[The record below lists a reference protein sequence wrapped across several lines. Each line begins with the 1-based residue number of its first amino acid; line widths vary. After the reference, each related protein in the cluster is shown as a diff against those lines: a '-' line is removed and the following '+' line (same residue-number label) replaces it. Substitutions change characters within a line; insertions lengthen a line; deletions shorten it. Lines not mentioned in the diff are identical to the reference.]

1 MKKKTWYRLDN
12 AAKIYPPIS
21 SSRRPGVFALSAVL
35 TEKIDKDILGEAVN
49 VVLHRFPS
57 FKVRLKRGIFWYY
70 LEENKKP
77 FYVAEEPPFFL
88 QFIDEQEN
96 NDYLF
101 KVFYLGNKITLTIFH
116 ALTDGTGGMEVL
128 KAIVFEYLLLKGKKI
143 KADNELKTI
152 YSPVSDE
159 ECEDNFLQ
167 VYDKNTKKPPKEYP
181 AYKLSGT
188 AFNLFGAGII
198 TGTLSTVSIKELA
211 KKHDTTITTFIAGLI
226 LHIIYQNYIKDKRVK
241 NKNVRLLIPVNMRKF
256 YRTSTV
262 RNFALFVRPGINF
275 DKEYSLKECIAICD
289 EQIKKG
295 SAKEVL
301 DGFIAS
307 HVKTEKNFA
316 LKLAPLFIKDLA
328 MKIAYTKVGE
338 ILHTS
343 TISNLGII
351 TLPESVKKYVTNFL
365 FSLGVSYTA
374 RHSIAI
380 SSYEDKFNIS
390 FSRDYVE
397 TNIERDFFRYLT
409 NAGIEVQINS
419 NYWEDRQ

>member
-35 TEKIDKDILGEAVN
+35 TEEIDKDTLSDAIN
-49 VVLHRFPS
+49 IVLNRFPS

-88 QFIDEQEN
+88 QFIEEEEN

-101 KVFYLGNKITLTIFH
+101 RVFYLNNKITLTIFH
-116 ALTDGTGGMEVL
+116 ALADGTGGMEVL

-159 ECEDNFLQ
+159 ESQDNFLQ
-167 VYDKNTKKPPKEYP
+167 VFDKNTPKPPKEYP

-188 AFNLFGAGII
+188 TFNLLGAGLI
-198 TGTLSTVSIKELA
+198 TGTFSTTAIKELA
-211 KKHDTTITTFIAGLI
+211 KKHNTTITIFITGLV
-226 LHIIYQNYIKDKRVK
+226 LYIIYQNYIKDKCIK
-241 NKNVRLLIPVNMRKF
+241 NKNVRLLIPVNMRK
-256 YRTSTV
+256 YYKTSTV

-275 DKEYSLKECIAICD
+275 DKEYSLEECIAICD

-295 SAKEVL
+295 SAKKVL

-343 TISNLGII
+343 TISNLGAI
-351 TLPESVKKYVTNFL
+351 TLPESVKKYVSNFL
-365 FSLGVSYTA
+365 FSLGVSYSA

-380 SSYEDKFNIS
+380 ASYEDKFNIC
-390 FSRDYVE
+390 FSRDFVE
-397 TNIERDFFRYLT
+397 TNIEREFFRYLT
-409 NAGIEVQINS
+409 NAGIAVEINS
-419 NYWEDRQ
+419 NYWEDRK

>member
-12 AAKIYPPIS
+12 AAKIYPPVS
-21 SSRRPGVFALSAVL
+21 SNRRPSVFALSAIL
-35 TEKIDKDILGEAVN
+35 NEPIDKETLGDAVN

-77 FYVAEEPPFFL
+77 FFVAEEPPYFL
-88 QFIDEQEN
+88 QYINEQEN

-101 KVFYLGNKITLTIFH
+101 RVFYLNNKITLAIFH

-128 KAIVFEYLLLKGKKI
+128 KAIVFEYLLLKGHKI

-159 ECEDNFLQ
+159 ECQDNFLQ
-167 VYDKNTKKPPKEYP
+167 VFDKNTPKPPKEFP
-181 AYKLSGT
+181 AYKLNGT
-188 AFNLFGAGII
+188 AFNSFGAGLI
-198 TGTLSTVSIKELA
+198 TGTLSTAAIKELS
-211 KKHDTTITTFIAGLI
+211 KKHNATITGFVSGLV
-226 LHIIYQNYIKDKRVK
+226 LFIIYQNYLKDKRVK
-241 NKNVRLLIPVNMRKF
+241 NRNVRLLIPVNLRKF
-256 YRTSTV
+256 YKTTTV
-262 RNFALFVRPGINF
+262 RNFALFARPGVVF
-275 DKEYSLKECIAICD
+275 DKDLSLDECIALCD
-289 EQIKKG
+289 AQIKQG
-295 SAKEVL
+295 STKEVL

-328 MKIAYTKVGE
+328 MNLAYSKVGDN
-338 ILHTS
+338 LHTS
-343 TISNLGII
+343 TISNLGVI
-351 TLPESVKKYVTNFL
+351 TLPESVKKHVSNFL

-380 SSYEDKFNIS
+380 CSYQDKLNIC
-390 FSRDYVE
+390 FSRDFVE
-397 TNIERDFFRYLT
+397 TNIEKDFFRHLT
-409 NAGIEVQINS
+409 AAGIAVEINS
-419 NYWEDRQ
+419 NYWEDRA